1 MLVDNDANVMAVG
14 EHAAGWRSVPDL
26 VFLKMGTGLGAGLI
40 LDGRLYRGAL
50 GAAGDLGHVQVPG
63 YDDVVCMCG
72 NRGCVGMVA
81 SGLGLTM
88 RLTDLGLAT
97 DSAQGVVA
105 MVRNGVPDAM
115 RLVRDGGRA
124 VGSVLAGMVNFLNP
138 SLIVVG
144 GVLAESG
151 EHLLAGIREGVYGR
165 STALATR
172 DLRIATSTAG
182 VRAGIVGAST
192 MAVDHVLAPD
202 AVDRMLSSGPATAVA
217 TA

>member
-1 MLVDNDANVMAVG
+1 
-14 EHAAGWRSVPDL
+14 VPDL
-26 VFLKMGTGLGAGLI
+26 VFLKMGTGLGAALI

-50 GAAGDLGHVQVPG
+50 GAAGDIGHVQVPG
-63 YDDVVCMCG
+63 YEDVVCMCG

-88 RLTDLGLAT
+88 RLTEV
-97 DSAQGVVA
+97 GVVA
-105 MVRNGVPDAM
+105 ESAGDVVAQVRNGNPAAL

-124 VGSVLAGMVNFLNP
+124 VGSVLAGVVNFLNP
-138 SLIVVG
+138 SLIVIG

-182 VRAGIVGAST
+182 VRAGVVGAST
-192 MAVDHVLAPD
+192 MAVDHILAPD
-202 AVDRMLSSGPATAVA
+202 AVDRMLSSGARTARATA
-217 TA
+217 